1 MLAVIGCAD
10 PDVMPEQTW
19 FERSAD
25 GQSATI
31 GCVNADVKWSVR
43 CVDSVWLGYHANCTL
58 GLSHQ
63 LASSFSQ
70 TPITTVSSRWIDTI
84 TPPPPS
90 VGHRQHF
97 PWGTVLGLLSLKVIV
112 RPKKGVFEKPIED
125 FVLVVNEDHKIGSF
139 WRQSKR
145 TT

>member
-84 TPPPPS
+84 TPPAISGAQATFS
-90 VGHRQHF
+90 VGHGARFAVAEGHRTAQ
-97 PWGTVLGLLSLKVIV
+97 
-112 RPKKGVFEKPIED
+112 
-125 FVLVVNEDHKIGSF
+125 
-139 WRQSKR
+139 KR
-145 TT
+145 CL

>member
-1 MLAVIGCAD
+1 
-10 PDVMPEQTW
+10 
-19 FERSAD
+19 
-25 GQSATI
+25 
-31 GCVNADVKWSVR
+31 
-43 CVDSVWLGYHANCTL
+43 
-58 GLSHQ
+58 
-63 LASSFSQ
+63 
-70 TPITTVSSRWIDTI
+70 
-84 TPPPPS
+84 